1 MKRTSALN
9 RAALLASVTL
19 LLTACATDAPK
30 AALPTVM
37 PGLNVIVDCADCKID
52 PQVGAAIRQ
61 AYEASAAKSGVRLDA
76 GTPATFT
83 IKAFTERSGGKRAVS
98 ILAGPLAFA
107 LKDEIKGVVS
117 FGARQEPIDYT
128 YRNPFLGINSVAK
141 KVGEMSFDAISRQPT
156 ADPRETVAK
165 P

>member
-1 MKRTSALN
+1 MKRTSAPN

-37 PGLNVIVDCADCKID
+37 PGL
-52 PQVGAAIRQ
+52 
-61 AYEASAAKSGVRLDA
+61 
-76 GTPATFT
+76 
-83 IKAFTERSGGKRAVS
+83 
-98 ILAGPLAFA
+98 
-107 LKDEIKGVVS
+107 KGVVS

-128 YRNPFLGINSVAK
+128 YRNPFLGINSVAR

-156 ADPRETVAK
+156 AEPRETVAK